1 MHILFYY
8 INHIL
13 LCYIYDTSSILF
25 YLSYPMLLHEWC
37 IFFSI
42 ISIISYSAI
51 SIFSSI
57 ICYMNDF
64 YYMLY
69 EWHIFYSAISM
80 THILFYSIYHLLCY
94 YKNDTSSIQLYE
106 SNPTLLYK
114 WYYAI
119 LFDMISYCNV
129 MRGITS
135 WSVQQHTTATHPGT
149 HHSHIRRHACMD
161 ASYRARMHARVCAR
175 APTRWRADRTR
186 ITWHIL

>member
-1 MHILFYY
+1 MTHLLFYSIYHILCYY
-8 INHIL
+8 TNDAYSFL
-13 LCYIYDTSSILF
+13 LYQ
-25 YLSYPMLLHEWC
+25 SYPTLL
-37 IFFSI
+37 SA
-42 ISIISYSAI
+42 YSLLLYAI
-51 SIFSSI
+51 WMTSI

-94 YKNDTSSIQLYE
+94 YKNDTYSILLYL
-106 SNPTLLYK
+106 SYPTLLYK

-119 LFDMISYCNV
+119 LFDMRSYCNV

-186 ITWHIL
+186 IT